1 MSEATIQWL
10 DQGKYIGVDSTKHG
24 IVISVTGEEGGIG
37 TKPSDLLLMSLGGC
51 TAVDVVNILRKKRQ
65 KLTGL
70 TVQVSGEQMPEAPW
84 TFLNF
89 HLHYIVSGRGLSAEA
104 VEKAIELSDT
114 KYCSVSATLRR
125 GAPITHDYEIVEA
138 EQAG

>member
-10 DQGKYIGVDSTKHG
+10 EQGKYIGVDSTNHG

-37 TKPSDLLLMSLGGC
+37 TKPSDLLLLSLGGC
-51 TAVDVVNILRKKRQ
+51 TAVDVVAILGKKRQ

-70 TVQVSGEQMPEAPW
+70 TVKVSAVQLPDPPW
-84 TFLNF
+84 TFQSF
-89 HLHYIVSGRGLSAEA
+89 HLHYIATGRNLSAEA

-114 KYCSVSATLRR
+114 KYCSVSATLRL
-125 GAPITHDYEIVEA
+125 GAAITHDYEIVE
-138 EQAG
+138 G